1 MFKLW
6 STIQKDF
13 RMLARDR
20 VGLVFMFAMPILLV
34 IIVTSIQNSTFNL
47 LNKNKISLILCNK
60 DTGTISREF
69 IEGIEKSNMFQLVEI
84 SKSENEN
91 DISIRLRHDEAFV
104 AMIIPPQFSE
114 TINARAK
121 VLTGKALNAFGLEE
135 DASQSAK
142 QDSIPVQMLYQPVL
156 QTSMRESIK
165 GALAGALQLTESRQ
179 VLRTLYFSLNETAM
193 PDSLEKEFL
202 ENDIHIREVAVSLDD
217 QMGIPN
223 ASQHNV
229 PAWTIFAMFFVVIS
243 LGASIVREKRSGSFL
258 RLKTLPS
265 NFYIAI
271 LSKQITYLLVTLLQ
285 AVIIFAI
292 GVFIFPYI
300 GLPQLSLPADFAGL
314 FIVTFFCG
322 LCAISYATCVGIFA
336 NTQEQSNGFG
346 AISIVILA
354 AIGGLMVP
362 AFAMPSS
369 FQFIM
374 NLSPMHWCLE
384 AYYAL
389 FLEGAKLKDALSNVL
404 SLFLIILALQI
415 ISYLGLK
422 YKKLV

>member
-13 RMLARDR
+13 RMLSRDR

-60 DTGTISREF
+60 DSGTISHEF
-69 IEGIEKSNMFQLVEI
+69 IDGIEKSNMFELVEI
-84 SKSENEN
+84 SKNENEK
-91 DISIRLRHDEAFV
+91 DIAIRLRHDEALI
-104 AMIIPPQFSE
+104 AIIIPPQFSE
-114 TINARAK
+114 TINTKAK

-135 DASQSAK
+135 NASTNTK
-142 QDSIPVQMLYQPVL
+142 QDSLPVKMLYQPVL
-156 QTSMRESIK
+156 QESMRESVK
-165 GALAGALQLTESRQ
+165 GALAGALLLVESRQ

-202 ENDIHIREVAVSLDD
+202 ENDVKINEAAVSLDND
-217 QMGIPN
+217 IGIPN

-229 PAWTIFAMFFVVIS
+229 PAWTIFAMFFIVIS
-243 LGASIVREKRSGSFL
+243 LGGSIVREKRNGSFL

-271 LSKQITYLLVTLLQ
+271 LSKQITYLLVTILQ

-292 GVFIFPYI
+292 GILIFPYI
-300 GLPQLSLPADFAGL
+300 GLPKLNLPADVTGL
-314 FIVTFFCG
+314 FIVTIFCG
-322 LCAISYATCVGIFA
+322 LCAVSYATCVGIFA

-369 FQFIM
+369 FHIIM
-374 NLSPMHWCLE
+374 KLSPMHWCLE

-389 FLEGAKLKDALSNVL
+389 FLVGEKLQGVLSNLL

-415 ISYLGLK
+415 ISYIGLK
-422 YKKLV
+422 FKKLV